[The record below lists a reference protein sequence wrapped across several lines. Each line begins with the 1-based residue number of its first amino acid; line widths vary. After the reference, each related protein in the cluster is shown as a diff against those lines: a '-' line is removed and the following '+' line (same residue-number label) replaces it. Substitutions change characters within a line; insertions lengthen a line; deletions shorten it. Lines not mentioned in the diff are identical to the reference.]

1 MALTSSP
8 EHPQPLAR
16 VVGAVAD
23 WVGRLGEIWEE
34 AQVIEIKRRAAPT
47 QFLTLRDRFADVSCS
62 VTTSAAGGVAGT
74 GAPETAGVG
83 THLIAQLRMPGT
95 AGGGGRQVAGR
106 VGRAAP

>member
-23 WVGRLGEIWEE
+23 WVGRLGEIWVE

-62 VTTSAAGGVAGT
+62 VTTTAFVLDSAGPLPEGT
-74 GAPETAGVG
+74 S
-83 THLIAQLRMPGT
+83 
-95 AGGGGRQVAGR
+95 
-106 VGRAAP
+106 